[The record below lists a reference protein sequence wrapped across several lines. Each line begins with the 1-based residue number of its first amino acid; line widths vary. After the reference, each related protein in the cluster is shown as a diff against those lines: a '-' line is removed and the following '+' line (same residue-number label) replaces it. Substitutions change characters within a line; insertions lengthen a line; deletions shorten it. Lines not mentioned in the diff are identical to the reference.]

1 MRHIEIPDLK
11 YLSYN
16 VPETLAECSTSE
28 YLALSYLVMQY
39 LSGSINYEEFRI
51 HAICILLNIEV
62 SIKFQT
68 DEEILANIYNLSE
81 LCSSYFE
88 DTPDGSKKIILD
100 FLQIKIPSV
109 KTSFSK
115 YYAPNDSLFEIT
127 FGEYADASRLLDD
140 FNASGDVFNLYL
152 LASVLYRKRKPF
164 SKKRKTYKADKI
176 EKQAR
181 HFQKYASP
189 SFIYGVFLQ
198 FVSFKQYLVVAKIP
212 WGGKELDFEILFE
225 GGEAETE
232 NSIPGIGADSMVFS
246 MAESGVFGTTEK
258 VRSTNFLEIM
268 IHLYD
273 VRKRDIERK
282 KEEDRQ
288 NANNK

>member
-1 MRHIEIPDLK
+1 MRHLEFPDLK
-11 YLSYN
+11 LSYN

-28 YLALSYLVMQY
+28 YLALSYLALQF
-39 LSGSINYEEFRI
+39 LSGSIGYDEFKV
-51 HAICILLNIEV
+51 HAICTLLNIQV
-62 SIKFQT
+62 SNKFN
-68 DEEILANIYNLSE
+68 DDIEISANIYLLSE
-81 LCSSYFE
+81 LMASYFE
-88 DTPDGSKKIILD
+88 DTPEGSKKIILD

-109 KTSFSK
+109 KTSFSR

-127 FGEYADASRLLDD
+127 FGEYADASRIFED
-140 FNASGDVFNLYL
+140 FNASGDIFNLYL
-152 LASVLYRKRKPF
+152 LAAVLYRKRKPF
-164 SKKRKTYKADKI
+164 SKKRKTYQADKI
-176 EKQAR
+176 EKQAK
-181 HFQKYASP
+181 HFQKYVSP

-212 WGGKELDFEILFE
+212 WSGKELDFEIMFE